1 MDEIHLFLT
10 CSDGTCWEKQVCS
23 VTLPA
28 VNGLLGVL
36 RNHAPMLCALCEGT
50 VSCRT
55 EAGERVRIHVSDGIA
70 SVADNQV
77 TLLLSH
83 MRVEE

>member
-1 MDEIHLFLT
+1 MDELHLLLS
-10 CSDGTCWEKQVCS
+10 CSDGECWEKDVSS

-36 RNHAPMLCALCEGT
+36 RGHAPMLCALREGT

-55 EAGERVRIHVSDGIA
+55 AAGESFRIHVSEGIA
-70 SVADNQV
+70 NVADNQV

-83 MRVEE
+83 MKIEE